1 METTLEKERQQQPS
15 WQDNTLRVSVIT
27 QNMPDDTFAEGKAMN
42 PDATDEESLRRE
54 LEQDVT
60 KINPSVESMESR
72 G

>member
-1 METTLEKERQQQPS
+1 METTLEKERQQTR
-15 WQDNTLRVSVIT
+15 QDNALRVSVIT
-27 QNMPDDTFAEGKAMN
+27 QNMPDDTFADEGAMD